1 LETVID
7 TLVVKVDADTSSL
20 RRVLAQAQE
29 DFEAVG
35 AAAESSGEDLEKVRE
50 QGRSVGEVLSEVF
63 DNTVARMTGAFE
75 DFLRTGEFSFSTL
88 RNIALAALEDI
99 ASAVFENL
107 GAGSD
112 VFTGVIR
119 NIFGGG
125 GGSSFFGSLA
135 GRAVGGQVTNDR
147 PFLVG
152 ERGPEVFFPR
162 QAGRVEPI
170 VASPQER
177 PVSITINMNGQS
189 DTAASRESAGQIALQ
204 VRRAVVR
211 AQRDM

>member
-1 LETVID
+1 METVID

-112 VFTGVIR
+112 VFTGVITVDWQEMIDEYREAKKVQGVAEGTLYEHSLSLR
-119 NIFGGG
+119 NFERI
-125 GGSSFFGSLA
+125 
-135 GRAVGGQVTNDR
+135 VGKCN
-147 PFLVG
+147 
-152 ERGPEVFFPR
+152 
-162 QAGRVEPI
+162 
-170 VASPQER
+170 SK
-177 PVSITINMNGQS
+177 
-189 DTAASRESAGQIALQ
+189 
-204 VRRAVVR
+204 
-211 AQRDM
+211 